1 MGSAIKL
8 FTTAAILLIGGLM
21 APQVVHMQGVSLV
34 DESGPPTGVKQVS
47 DDYSRVEPAQ
57 QLSACYNI
65 RKQKMN
71 KGEKEDVERCSLT
84 LYDLL
89 VNPSPT
95 QVYFRLYGNDP
106 KLMKGKLTS

>member
-71 KGEKEDVERCSLT
+71 KRKKRGRWEVLINIVWFVGQPISNT
-84 LYDLL
+84 GLL
-89 VNPSPT
+89 QTVWKRSQT
-95 QVYFRLYGNDP
+95 HEG
-106 KLMKGKLTS
+106 